1 MPFMDRNLEHILQG
15 NEYDQND
22 SMPSQR
28 QRLKRKT
35 KGQAHGICQDQAGGI
50 CKGKSDGVGLCEGQA
65 GGICHG
71 RRLRIRI
78 MLQLTEAIMALNTEV
93 PGSR

>member
-1 MPFMDRNLEHILQG
+1 MPFMDRNLEHILQE

-35 KGQAHGICQDQAGGI
+35 KRFPEHKMDYRQTRGLCQGQTRGT
-50 CKGKSDGVGLCEGQA
+50 CEGQA